1 MPKTSPTMIAGV
13 IAAAA
18 IAAGGWWLAQP
29 APSSSSFSL
38 AAAAQEAGASTEE
51 LLPDIILGAETA
63 PVTLIEYASY
73 TCPHCARWHE
83 EVFGPLK
90 ADYIDTGK
98 VRFIHRE
105 IYFDRFGL
113 LAATVAN
120 CAGPEKYY
128 PISGLIYE
136 TQHDWIGDGTD
147 STVAAN
153 LTKLGLKAG
162 LTQEALSACM
172 TDVEHA
178 QAMVATFQTR
188 ATNDNV
194 ESTPTLLVNGV
205 KYSNMSYD
213 ELKKILDAAANQ
225 G

>member
-1 MPKTSPTMIAGV
+1 MSRTTPLMIVGV

-29 APSSSSFSL
+29 APSGFSL
-38 AAAAQEAGASTEE
+38 AAMAQEAGASTEE
-51 LLPDIILGAETA
+51 LLPDVVLGDEAA

-73 TCPHCARWHE
+73 TCPHCARFHE

-90 ADYIDTGK
+90 VDYIDTGK
-98 VRFIHRE
+98 VKFIHRE

-120 CAGPEKYY
+120 CGGPEKYY
-128 PISGLIYE
+128 AINGLIYH

-147 STVAAN
+147 ATISAN
-153 LTKLGLKAG
+153 LTKLGLRAG
-162 LTQEALSACM
+162 LTQEELNVCM
-172 TDVEHA
+172 TDVTHA

-188 ATNDNV
+188 ATNDAID
-194 ESTPTLLVNGV
+194 STPTLIVNGV
-205 KYSNMSYD
+205 KYSNMSYAD
-213 ELKKILDAAANQ
+213 LQPILDAAAK
-225 G
+225 